1 MKKVTILLMAIAIIF
16 AACTKEKTEIAS
28 KTKID
33 TEQSILP
40 CPEYNLN
47 VGGGISNPSIGQL
60 GSANGVFYVHNKS
73 ATATTGIVEVFITGF
88 PNGTMTFPNLPA
100 GITQMTTTGYY
111 TFNINQSIL
120 PQVAGNLL
128 QNAISIPFTY
138 TNTSQASGML
148 TSSIRVSHKNAGEVD
163 GSDNVAG
170 TFILIN

>member
-1 MKKVTILLMAIAIIF
+1 MKYTLIAIFTILIF
-16 AACTKEKTEIAS
+16 SYAS
-28 KTKID
+28 CNKD
-33 TEQSILP
+33 CPPCPEQTATP
-40 CPEYNLN
+40 CPEYNLS
-47 VGGGISNPSIGQL
+47 VGSGGGASIVQL

-88 PNGTMTFPNLPA
+88 PNGVMTFPNLPA
-100 GITQMTTTGYY
+100 GVTQGTTTGYY
-111 TFNINQSIL
+111 TFYINQSIL

-138 TNTSQASGML
+138 TNTSQANGSL

-163 GSDNVAG
+163 GSDNMTG